1 VKILIISINLS
12 MNKLSIQID
21 DKKLEVEAGKTI
33 LEVCR
38 ENGVEILTMCHL
50 KGIMDIGACRLCLV
64 EIEGVN
70 KLMSACTTKVA
81 PNMIIKTSTERIR
94 KYQRITTELF
104 FAERNHVC
112 AVCVANGKCELQ
124 NLGYKVG
131 MDHVRYPYLFPQC
144 KVDTSHPWYVMDHNR
159 CIMCTRCVRV
169 CNEVEGAHN
178 WDVMNRGHNVRVIS
192 DFDTPWGESITCT
205 SCGKCLHACPTG
217 AIWPKAIVQ
226 GQLEKKPW
234 IIDELMEKRKMK
246 L

>member
-1 VKILIISINLS
+1 
-12 MNKLSIQID
+12 MNKIPVLID
-21 DKKLEVEAGKTI
+21 DKKLEVDPHKTI

-38 ENGVEILTMCHL
+38 EHDIEILTMCHL
-50 KGIMDIGACRLCLV
+50 KGIADIGACRLCLV
-64 EIEGVN
+64 EVEGIN
-70 KLMSACTTKVA
+70 KLMPACTTKVA
-81 PNMIIKTSTERIR
+81 ANMVISTATERIK

-112 AVCVANGKCELQ
+112 AVCVSNGKCELQ
-124 NLGYKVG
+124 ELGYKTGV
-131 MDHVRYPYLFPQC
+131 DNIRYPHLFPQC
-144 KVDTSHPWYVMDHNR
+144 NVDTSHPWYVMDHNR

-178 WDVMNRGHNVRVIS
+178 WDIKNRGHQVRIIS
-192 DFDTPWGESITCT
+192 DFDTPWGASTTCT

-226 GQLEKKPW
+226 GQLVKNPGM
-234 IIDELMEKRKMK
+234 ITELVEKRKMK

>member
-1 VKILIISINLS
+1 MHKI
-12 MNKLSIQID
+12 QVTID
-21 DKKLEVEAGKTI
+21 DKVLEVDPGKTI

-38 ENGVEILTMCHL
+38 EHNIEILTMCHL
-50 KGIMDIGACRLCLV
+50 KGIIDVGACRLCLV
-64 EIEGVN
+64 EIEGVS
-70 KLMSACTTKVA
+70 KLLSACTTKIGA
-81 PNMIIKTSTERIR
+81 NMVIRTNTERIK

-124 NLGYKVG
+124 QLGYKVG
-131 MDHVRYPYLFPQC
+131 MESIRYPHLFPQC
-144 KVDTSHPWYVMDHNR
+144 NVDTSHPWYVIDHNR

-178 WDVMNRGHNVRVIS
+178 WDVMNRGYHVRVIS
-192 DFDTPWGESITCT
+192 DFDTPWGESTTCT

-226 GQLEKKPW
+226 GQLEKKPA
-234 IIDELMEKRKMK
+234 IINELIEKRKMK

>member
-1 VKILIISINLS
+1 
-12 MNKLSIQID
+12 MNKISIQID
-21 DKKLEVEAGKTI
+21 DKKLEVDAAKTI

-38 ENGVEILTMCHL
+38 ENDIEMLTMCHL

-70 KLMSACTTKVA
+70 KLMSACTTKAA

-124 NLGYKVG
+124 NLGYKVE
-131 MDHVRYPYLFPQC
+131 MDHIRYPYLFPQC
-144 KVDTSHPWYVMDHNR
+144 EVDTSHPWYVMDHNR

-178 WDVMNRGHNVRVIS
+178 WDVMNRGHNVRIIS
-192 DFDTPWGESITCT
+192 DFNTPWGESITCT

>member
-1 VKILIISINLS
+1 
-12 MNKLSIQID
+12 MNKIPVVIND
-21 DKKLEVEAGKTI
+21 IKLEVDPHKTI

-38 ENGVEILTMCHL
+38 EHDIEILTMCHL
-50 KGIMDIGACRLCLV
+50 KGIIDIGACRLCLV
-64 EIEGVN
+64 EVEGVH

-81 PNMIIKTSTERIR
+81 ANMVVKTSTDRIR
-94 KYQRITTELF
+94 RYQLITTELF

-112 AVCVANGKCELQ
+112 AVCVSNGKCELQ
-124 NLGYKVG
+124 QLGYKVG
-131 MDHVRYPYLFPQC
+131 LDSIRYPFLYPQC
-144 KVDTSHPWYVMDHNR
+144 DVDTSHAWYVMDHNR

-178 WDVMNRGHNVRVIS
+178 WDVMNRGHQVRIIS
-192 DFDTPWGESITCT
+192 DFNTPWGESISCT

-226 GQLEKKPW
+226 GQLQKNPTM
-234 IIDELMEKRKMK
+234 ITELIERRKMK

>member
-1 VKILIISINLS
+1 
-12 MNKLSIQID
+12 MNQISIQID
-21 DKKLEVEAGKTI
+21 DKKLAVEAGKTI
-33 LEVCR
+33 LEVCQ
-38 ENGVEILTMCHL
+38 ENDIEILTMCHL

-131 MDHVRYPYLFPQC
+131 MDHIRYPYLFPHC
-144 KVDTSHPWYVMDHNR
+144 EVDTSHPWYVMDHNR

-178 WDVMNRGHNVRVIS
+178 WDVMNRGHNVRIIS
-192 DFDTPWGESITCT
+192 DFNTPWGESITCT